1 MQIIISP
8 AKTINTKSSQKAPVK
23 SIPKFAD
30 EAKEIALHMAQYSV
44 EELERLLKI
53 SPKLALETFKR
64 FETFHSDEAP
74 YLQALLAY
82 TGMVFKHIA
91 PADFSDEDF
100 LYAHEHLCIASPFY
114 GLVRPLDMIKAY
126 RMEYDVKLP
135 ELGNVSMTDF
145 WKPILTQPFIEEVKK
160 SGGVLVN
167 LASMDIQP
175 SFDWKRVE
183 KEVQV
188 ITPEFKMWKKGKLDT
203 VTIYAKMARGEMAR
217 FILKNRIEEPEA
229 LKAFAWE
236 GFRFDIERSVDD
248 KLVFIC

>member
-8 AKTINTKSSQKAPVK
+8 AKTINTKSSQKALAK
-23 SIPKFAD
+23 STPQFVN

-64 FETFHSDEAP
+64 FEAFHSHEAHS
-74 YLQALLAY
+74 LQALLAY

-100 LYAHEHLCIASPFY
+100 LYAHEHLRIASPFY
-114 GLVRPLDMIKAY
+114 GVVRPLDMIKAY

-135 ELGNVSMTDF
+135 ELGGMTMADY
-145 WKPILTQPFIEEVKK
+145 WKPKLTQSFIEDVKK
-160 SGGVLVN
+160 SGGVLIN
-167 LASMDIQP
+167 LASMDIQS
-175 SFDWKRVE
+175 SFDWKLLE
-183 KEVQV
+183 KEVRV

-203 VTIYAKMARGEMAR
+203 VTIYAKMARGEMTR
-217 FILKNRIEEPEA
+217 FILKNRIENPEE
-229 LKAFAWE
+229 LMAFTWE
-236 GFRFDIERSVDD
+236 GFTFAPEHSADNRM
-248 KLVFIC
+248 VFIC

>member
-8 AKTINTKSSQKAPVK
+8 AKTINTKSSQKAPAK
-23 SIPKFAD
+23 SIPQFAG

-44 EELERLLKI
+44 EELEQLLKI

-64 FETFHSDEAP
+64 FEAFHSDEAP
-74 YLQALLAY
+74 SLQALLAY

-91 PADFSDEDF
+91 PTDFSDEDF
-100 LYAHEHLCIASPFY
+100 LYAHEHLRIASPFY

-135 ELGNVSMTDF
+135 ELGNISMADF
-145 WKPILTQPFIEEVKK
+145 WKSKLTLPFIEDVKN

-175 SFDWKRVE
+175 SFDWKHVE
-183 KEVQV
+183 KEVRV

-203 VTIYAKMARGEMAR
+203 VTIYAKMARGEMTR
-217 FILKNRIEEPEA
+217 FILKNRIEEPEV
-229 LKAFAWE
+229 LKAFTWE
-236 GFRFDIERSVDD
+236 GFAFNQGLSDESRY
-248 KLVFIC
+248 VFTC